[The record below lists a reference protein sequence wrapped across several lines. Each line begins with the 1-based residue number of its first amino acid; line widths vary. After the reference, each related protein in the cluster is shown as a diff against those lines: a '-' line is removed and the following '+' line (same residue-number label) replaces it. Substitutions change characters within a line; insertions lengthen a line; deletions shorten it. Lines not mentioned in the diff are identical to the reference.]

1 MTAQHTETSRLR
13 GLMLV
18 AGREI
23 RVRGLSKAN
32 LISLI
37 ITVAIVGILAALP
50 TIMSGGDDEP
60 EKLGLA
66 GTNTAAMQAQLEAM
80 GGFDITVYDSAAE
93 AERAVEDETVEAAVA
108 DGSLYSRDGVANE
121 VETKLDAAWQAAS
134 VQTNLANAGLSDQ
147 EIAGALTVQPLEF
160 VTLESGGV
168 NGPLDYFTG
177 LIISI
182 MMLMMLMTPVQ
193 YIAMGV
199 VEEKSS
205 RIVEILLTSLK
216 PWQLLGGKVIG
227 LGLISLVNLVAMVA
241 VGLGVTAATGGLD
254 DLPPGTA
261 SAALSTVGWWLI
273 ALALFGTLAGGVGSL
288 VSRQEESGSVL
299 TPLIMSLM
307 LSYFGAIFLLN
318 APNGTIAQVLSIV
331 PPFSAITMPT
341 RMAIATVP
349 GWQIALAIVLL
360 VLAAAGALA
369 LGSQLYK
376 RSVLYTGSRL
386 KLTEALR
393 RAA

>member
-32 LISLI
+32 IISSI
-37 ITVAIVGILAALP
+37 VTVAIVGVLAALP
-50 TIMSGGDDEP
+50 TIIGGDDGD
-60 EKLGLA
+60 EKIGLA
-66 GTNTAAMQAQLEAM
+66 GTTAAAMQTQLDAM
-80 GGFDITVYDSAAE
+80 GGFAITTYGSADE
-93 AERAVEDETVEAAVA
+93 AEQAVKDGDVEAAIT
-108 DGSLYSRDGVANE
+108 DGTLYSEDGVDSGLQNQ
-121 VETKLDAAWQAAS
+121 LDSAWQAAS
-134 VQTNLANAGLSDQ
+134 VQTNLADAGLTDAQ
-147 EIAGALTVQPLEF
+147 IAQALTVQPLDA
-160 VTLESGGV
+160 VTLGASGGA
-168 NGPLDYFTG
+168 GSPLDYFTG

-182 MMLMMLMTPVQ
+182 IMFMMLMTPAQ

-227 LGLISLVNLVAMVA
+227 LGAISLVNLVAMVG
-241 VGLGVTAATGGLD
+241 VGLGVAAATGMLA

-261 SAALSTVGWWLI
+261 SAAVSTIGWYLI
-273 ALALFGTLAGGVGSL
+273 ALVLFGTLAGGVGSL
-288 VSRQEESGSVL
+288 VSRQEEAGSVL
-299 TPLIMSLM
+299 TPLIMSLS
-307 LSYFGAIFLLN
+307 LSYVGAIFLLN
-318 APNGTIAQVLSIV
+318 APTSTFAQVLSIV

-341 RMAIATVP
+341 RMAIADVP
-349 GWQIALAIVLL
+349 AWEIALAIGLL
-360 VLAAAGALA
+360 ALAAAGALA

-376 RSVLYTGSRL
+376 RSVLYTGSRM
-386 KLTEALR
+386 KLTDALR